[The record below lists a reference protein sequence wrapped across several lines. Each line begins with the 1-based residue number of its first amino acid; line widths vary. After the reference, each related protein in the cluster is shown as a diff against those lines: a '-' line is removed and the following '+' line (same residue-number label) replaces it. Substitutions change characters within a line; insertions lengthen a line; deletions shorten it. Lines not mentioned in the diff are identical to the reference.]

1 MKNKQ
6 KPSFIKKSFRFL
18 IFTSIFFISCI
29 LIFLTCAFIFS
40 RITIEGNKEKNSI
53 HTVFLMKSGIHVDFL
68 LPISNEFKDW
78 QEEFPIS
85 NTRSKDSTYKK
96 IAIGWGSKDFYMN
109 TPTWDDLTLKIFLI
123 SNFGLGSSAIQVKY
137 YTDTL
142 PKDSKI
148 TSLKLSNNQYK
159 KLVKYIET
167 SLKRSKTNNSSF
179 ILPKNPKVLTEN
191 NSFYDAKQTYSLLL
205 TCNTWINNGLKASG
219 QKACLW
225 TPDAGGIFYQ
235 YEK

>member
-18 IFTSIFFISCI
+18 IFTSLFFISCI

-53 HTVFLMKSGIHVDFL
+53 HSVFLMKSGIHVDFL

-235 YEK
+235 HEK

>member
-18 IFTSIFFISCI
+18 IFTSLFFISCI
-29 LIFLTCAFIFS
+29 LIYLTCAFIFS

-53 HTVFLMKSGIHVDFL
+53 HSVFLMKSGIHVDFL

-148 TSLKLSNNQYK
+148 TPLKLSNNQYK

-167 SLKRSKTNNSSF
+167 SLKRSKTNNSSL

>member
-18 IFTSIFFISCI
+18 IFTSLFFISCI
-29 LIFLTCAFIFS
+29 LIYLTCAFIFS

-109 TPTWDDLTLKIFLI
+109 TPTWDDLTIKIFLI
-123 SNFGLGSSAIQVKY
+123 SNFGLGSSAIHVKY
-137 YTDTL
+137 YTDTF

-148 TSLKLSNNQYK
+148 VSLKLSDNQYK
-159 KLVKYIET
+159 KLVKYIEN
-167 SLKRSKTNNSSF
+167 SLKRSGTTKSSF
-179 ILPKNPKVLTEN
+179 ILPKNPKVLSKN
-191 NSFYDAKQTYSLLL
+191 DAYYDAKQNYSLLF
-205 TCNTWINNGLKASG
+205 TCNSWINNGLKASG

-225 TPDAGGIFYQ
+225 TPYSQGIFY
-235 YEK
+235 

>member
-18 IFTSIFFISCI
+18 IFTSLFFISCI
-29 LIFLTCAFIFS
+29 LIYLTCAFIFS

-148 TSLKLSNNQYK
+148 TPLKLSNNQYK
-159 KLVKYIET
+159 KLVNYIET
-167 SLKRSKTNNSSF
+167 SLKRSKSNNSSF

-191 NSFYDAKQTYSLLL
+191 NSYYDAKQTYSLLL

-225 TPDAGGIFYQ
+225 TPDAGGIFYH

>member
-6 KPSFIKKSFRFL
+6 KPSFIKKCFRIL
-18 IFTSIFFISCI
+18 ILTSLIFISCI
-29 LIFLTCAFIFS
+29 LIYLACAFIFS
-40 RITIEGNKEKNSI
+40 RITIEGHKEKKAI
-53 HTVFLMKSGIHVDFL
+53 HTVYLMKSGIHMDFL
-68 LPISNEFKDW
+68 LPICNELKDW

-123 SNFGLGSSAIQVKY
+123 SNFGLGSSAIHVKY

-148 TSLKLSNNQYK
+148 LSLKLSDNQYK
-159 KLVKYIET
+159 KLVNYIEN
-167 SLKRSKTNNSSF
+167 SLKRSTTTKSSF
-179 ILPKNPKVLTEN
+179 ILPKNPKVLSN
-191 NSFYDAKQTYSLLL
+191 NDAYYDAKQNYSLLF
-205 TCNTWINNGLKASG
+205 TCNSWINDGLKASG

-225 TPDAGGIFYQ
+225 TPNSQGIFY
-235 YEK
+235 

>member
-6 KPSFIKKSFRFL
+6 KSSFVKKCFRFL
-18 IFTSIFFISCI
+18 IFSLVIFISCI
-29 LIFLTCAFIFS
+29 LIYIACAFIFS
-40 RITIEGNKEKNSI
+40 RITIEGHKEKKAR
-53 HTVFLMKSGIHVDFL
+53 HTVFLMKSGIHMDFL
-68 LPISNEFKDW
+68 LPICNELKDW

-109 TPTWDDLTLKIFLI
+109 TPTWDDLTIKIFLI
-123 SNFGLGSSAIQVKY
+123 SNFGLGSSAIHVKY

-148 TSLKLSNNQYK
+148 VSLKLSDNQYK
-159 KLVKYIET
+159 KLVKYIEN
-167 SLKRSKTNNSSF
+167 SLKRSGTTKSSF
-179 ILPKNPKVLTEN
+179 ILPKNPKVLSKN
-191 NSFYDAKQTYSLLL
+191 DAYYDAKQNYSLLF
-205 TCNTWINNGLKASG
+205 TCNSWINNGLKASG

-225 TPDAGGIFYQ
+225 TPYSQGIFY
-235 YEK
+235 

>member
-18 IFTSIFFISCI
+18 IFTSLFFISCI

-205 TCNTWINNGLKASG
+205 TCITWINNGLKASG

>member
-1 MKNKQ
+1 
-6 KPSFIKKSFRFL
+6 
-18 IFTSIFFISCI
+18 
-29 LIFLTCAFIFS
+29 
-40 RITIEGNKEKNSI
+40 
-53 HTVFLMKSGIHVDFL
+53 
-68 LPISNEFKDW
+68 
-78 QEEFPIS
+78 
-85 NTRSKDSTYKK
+85 
-96 IAIGWGSKDFYMN
+96 
-109 TPTWDDLTLKIFLI
+109 LTLKIFLI

>member
-6 KPSFIKKSFRFL
+6 KSSFVKKCFRFL
-18 IFTSIFFISCI
+18 IFSLVIFISCI
-29 LIFLTCAFIFS
+29 LIYIACAFIFS
-40 RITIEGNKEKNSI
+40 RITIEGHKEKKAR
-53 HTVFLMKSGIHVDFL
+53 HTVFLMKSGIHMDFL
-68 LPISNEFKDW
+68 LPICNELKDW

-109 TPTWDDLTLKIFLI
+109 TPTWDDLTIKIFLI
-123 SNFGLGSSAIQVKY
+123 SNFGLGSSAIHVKY

-148 TSLKLSNNQYK
+148 VSLKLSDNQYK
-159 KLVKYIET
+159 KLVKYIEN
-167 SLKRSKTNNSSF
+167 SLKRSGTTKSSF
-179 ILPKNPKVLTEN
+179 ILPKNPKVLSKN
-191 NSFYDAKQTYSLLL
+191 DAYYDAKQNYSLLF
-205 TCNTWINNGLKASG
+205 TCNSWINNGLKASG

-225 TPDAGGIFYQ
+225 TPYSQGVFY
-235 YEK
+235 

>member
-18 IFTSIFFISCI
+18 IFTSLFFISCI
-29 LIFLTCAFIFS
+29 LIYLTCAFIFS

-53 HTVFLMKSGIHVDFL
+53 HSVFLMKSGIHVDFL

-148 TSLKLSNNQYK
+148 TPLKLSNNQYK
-159 KLVKYIET
+159 KLVKHIET
-167 SLKRSKTNNSSF
+167 SLKRSKTNNSSL

>member
-18 IFTSIFFISCI
+18 IFTSLFFISCI

-53 HTVFLMKSGIHVDFL
+53 HSVFLMKSGIHVDFL

-78 QEEFPIS
+78 QKEFPIS

-148 TSLKLSNNQYK
+148 TSLKLSRNQYK

>member
-6 KPSFIKKSFRFL
+6 KSSFVKKCFRFL
-18 IFTSIFFISCI
+18 IFLIVIFISSI
-29 LIFLTCAFIFS
+29 LIYLACAFIFS
-40 RITIEGNKEKNSI
+40 RITIEGHKEKKAI
-53 HTVFLMKSGIHVDFL
+53 HTVYLMKSGIHMDFL
-68 LPISNEFKDW
+68 LPISNKLKDW
-78 QEEFPIS
+78 QEDFPIS

-123 SNFGLGSSAIQVKY
+123 SNFGLGSSAIHVKY

-148 TSLKLSNNQYK
+148 LSLKLSDNQYK
-159 KLVKYIET
+159 KLVKYIEN
-167 SLKRSKTNNSSF
+167 SLKRSATTKSSF
-179 ILPKNPKVLTEN
+179 ILPKNPKVLSKN
-191 NSFYDAKQTYSLLL
+191 DAYYDAKQNYSLLF
-205 TCNTWINNGLKASG
+205 TCNSWINNGLKASG

-225 TPDAGGIFYQ
+225 TPNSQGIFY
-235 YEK
+235 

>member
-18 IFTSIFFISCI
+18 IFTSLFFISCI

-53 HTVFLMKSGIHVDFL
+53 HSVFLMKSGIHVDFL

-78 QEEFPIS
+78 QEEFSIS

-235 YEK
+235 HEK

>member
-6 KPSFIKKSFRFL
+6 KPSFIKKCFRIL
-18 IFTSIFFISCI
+18 ILTSLIFISCI
-29 LIFLTCAFIFS
+29 LIYLACAFIFS
-40 RITIEGNKEKNSI
+40 RITIKENKEKNAI

-123 SNFGLGSSAIQVKY
+123 SNFGLGSSALQVKY
-137 YTDTL
+137 FTDTL

-148 TSLKLSNNQYK
+148 VSLKLSDYQYK
-159 KLVKYIET
+159 KLVKYIEN
-167 SLKRSKTNNSSF
+167 SLKRSGTTKSSF
-179 ILPKNPKVLTEN
+179 ILPKNPAVMTQN
-191 NSFYDAKQTYSLLL
+191 NAYYDAKQTYSLLL
-205 TCNTWINNGLKASG
+205 TCNTWINNGLKVSG

>member
-6 KPSFIKKSFRFL
+6 KSSFVKKCFRFL
-18 IFTSIFFISCI
+18 IFSLVIFISCI
-29 LIFLTCAFIFS
+29 LIYIACAFIFS
-40 RITIEGNKEKNSI
+40 RITIEGHKEKKAR
-53 HTVFLMKSGIHVDFL
+53 HTVFLMKSGIHMDFL
-68 LPISNEFKDW
+68 LPICNELKDW

-123 SNFGLGSSAIQVKY
+123 SNFGLGSSAIHVKY
-137 YTDTL
+137 YTDTF

-148 TSLKLSNNQYK
+148 VSLKLSDNQYK
-159 KLVKYIET
+159 KLVKYIEN
-167 SLKRSKTNNSSF
+167 SLKRSGTTKSSF
-179 ILPKNPKVLTEN
+179 ILPKNPKVLSKN
-191 NSFYDAKQTYSLLL
+191 DAYYDAKQNYSLLF
-205 TCNTWINNGLKASG
+205 TCNSWINNGLKASG

-225 TPDAGGIFYQ
+225 TPYSQGVFY
-235 YEK
+235 

>member
-18 IFTSIFFISCI
+18 IFSVLIFISCI
-29 LIFLTCAFIFS
+29 LIYLACAFIFS
-40 RITIEGNKEKNSI
+40 RITIKGHKEKKAI
-53 HTVFLMKSGIHVDFL
+53 HTVFLMKSGIHMDFL
-68 LPISNEFKDW
+68 LPICNKLKDW

-123 SNFGLGSSAIQVKY
+123 SNFGLGSSAIHVKY

-148 TSLKLSNNQYK
+148 LSLKLSDNQYK
-159 KLVKYIET
+159 KLVKYIEN
-167 SLKRSKTNNSSF
+167 SLKRSGTTKSSF
-179 ILPKNPKVLTEN
+179 ILPKNPKVLSKN
-191 NSFYDAKQTYSLLL
+191 DAYYDAKQNYSLLF
-205 TCNTWINNGLKASG
+205 TCNSWINNGLKASG
-219 QKACLW
+219 QKSCLW
-225 TPDAGGIFYQ
+225 TPNSQGIFY
-235 YEK
+235 

>member
-6 KPSFIKKSFRFL
+6 KSSFVKKCFRFL
-18 IFTSIFFISCI
+18 IFLIVIFISSI
-29 LIFLTCAFIFS
+29 LIYLACAFIFS
-40 RITIEGNKEKNSI
+40 RITIEGHKEKKAI
-53 HTVFLMKSGIHVDFL
+53 HTVYLMKSGIHMDFL
-68 LPISNEFKDW
+68 LPISNKLKDW
-78 QEEFPIS
+78 QEDFPIS

-123 SNFGLGSSAIQVKY
+123 SNFGLGSSAIHVKY

-148 TSLKLSNNQYK
+148 VSLKLSDNQYK
-159 KLVKYIET
+159 KLVKYIEN
-167 SLKRSKTNNSSF
+167 SLKRSATTKSSF
-179 ILPKNPKVLTEN
+179 ILPKNPKVLSKN
-191 NSFYDAKQTYSLLL
+191 DAYYDAKQNYSLLF
-205 TCNTWINNGLKASG
+205 TCNSWINNGLKESG

-225 TPDAGGIFYQ
+225 TPNSQGIFY
-235 YEK
+235 

>member
-6 KPSFIKKSFRFL
+6 KSSFVKKCFRFL
-18 IFTSIFFISCI
+18 IFLIVIFISSI
-29 LIFLTCAFIFS
+29 LIYLACAFIFS
-40 RITIEGNKEKNSI
+40 RITIEGHKEKKAI
-53 HTVFLMKSGIHVDFL
+53 HTVFLMKSGIHMDFL
-68 LPISNEFKDW
+68 LPICNELKDW

-123 SNFGLGSSAIQVKY
+123 SNFGLGSSAIHVKY

-148 TSLKLSNNQYK
+148 LSLKLSDNQYK
-159 KLVKYIET
+159 KLVKYIEN
-167 SLKRSKTNNSSF
+167 SLKRSTTTKSSF
-179 ILPKNPKVLTEN
+179 ILPKNPKVLSN
-191 NSFYDAKQTYSLLL
+191 NDAYYDAKQNYSLLF
-205 TCNTWINNGLKASG
+205 TCNSWINNGLKASG

-225 TPDAGGIFYQ
+225 TPNSQGIFY
-235 YEK
+235 

>member
-6 KPSFIKKSFRFL
+6 KSSFVKKCFRFL
-18 IFTSIFFISCI
+18 FFLIVIFISSI
-29 LIFLTCAFIFS
+29 LIYLACAFIFS
-40 RITIEGNKEKNSI
+40 RITIEGHKEKKAI
-53 HTVFLMKSGIHVDFL
+53 HTVYLMKSGIHMDFL
-68 LPISNEFKDW
+68 LPISNKLKDW
-78 QEEFPIS
+78 QEDFPIS

-123 SNFGLGSSAIQVKY
+123 SNFGLGSSAIHVKY

-148 TSLKLSNNQYK
+148 LSLKLSDNQYK
-159 KLVKYIET
+159 KLVKYIEN
-167 SLKRSKTNNSSF
+167 SLKRSATTKSSF
-179 ILPKNPKVLTEN
+179 ILPKNPKVLSKN
-191 NSFYDAKQTYSLLL
+191 DAYYDAKQNYSLLF
-205 TCNTWINNGLKASG
+205 TCNSWINNGLKESG

-225 TPDAGGIFYQ
+225 TPNSQGIFY
-235 YEK
+235 

>member
-6 KPSFIKKSFRFL
+6 KSSFVKKCFRFL
-18 IFTSIFFISCI
+18 IFSLVIFISCI
-29 LIFLTCAFIFS
+29 LIYLACAFIFS
-40 RITIEGNKEKNSI
+40 RITIKGHKEKKSI
-53 HTVFLMKSGIHVDFL
+53 HTVYLMKSGIHMDFL
-68 LPISNEFKDW
+68 LPICNELKDW

-123 SNFGLGSSAIQVKY
+123 SNFGLGSSAIHVKY

-142 PKDSKI
+142 PKDSK
-148 TSLKLSNNQYK
+148 TLSLKLSDNQYK
-159 KLVKYIET
+159 KLVKYIEN
-167 SLKRSKTNNSSF
+167 SLKRSGTNKSSL
-179 ILPKNPKVLTEN
+179 ILPKNPKVLSN
-191 NSFYDAKQTYSLLL
+191 NDAYYDAKQNYSLLF
-205 TCNTWINNGLKASG
+205 TCNSWINNGLKACG

-225 TPDAGGIFYQ
+225 TPYSQGILY
-235 YEK
+235 

>member
-6 KPSFIKKSFRFL
+6 KPSFIKKCFRFL
-18 IFTSIFFISCI
+18 IFSVLIFISCI
-29 LIFLTCAFIFS
+29 LIYLACAFIFS
-40 RITIEGNKEKNSI
+40 RITIEGHKEKKAV
-53 HTVFLMKSGIHVDFL
+53 HTVYLMKSGIHMDFL
-68 LPISNEFKDW
+68 LPICNEIKDW

-85 NTRSKDSTYKK
+85 NTLSKDSTYKK

-123 SNFGLGSSAIQVKY
+123 SNFGLGSSAIHVKY

-148 TSLKLSNNQYK
+148 ASLKLSANQYK
-159 KLVKYIET
+159 KLVKYIEN
-167 SLKRSKTNNSSF
+167 SLKRSGTTKSSF
-179 ILPKNPKVLTEN
+179 ILPKNPKVLSN
-191 NSFYDAKQTYSLLL
+191 NDAYYDAGQTYSLLF
-205 TCNTWINNGLKASG
+205 TCNSWINNGLKTSG

-225 TPDAGGIFYQ
+225 TPYSQGIFY
-235 YEK
+235 

>member
-18 IFTSIFFISCI
+18 IFTSLFFISCI
-29 LIFLTCAFIFS
+29 LIYLTCAFIFS

-53 HTVFLMKSGIHVDFL
+53 HSVFLMKSGIHVDFL

-78 QEEFPIS
+78 QEEFSIS

-235 YEK
+235 HEK

>member
-1 MKNKQ
+1 MRNKQ

-18 IFTSIFFISCI
+18 IISVLIFISSV
-29 LIFLTCAFIFS
+29 LIYIAFAFIFS
-40 RITIEGNKEKNSI
+40 RIAVNKQYEKNAI
-53 HTVFLMKSGIHVDFL
+53 HTVYLMKSGIHIDFL
-68 LPISNEFKDW
+68 LPICDEFKDW
-78 QEEFPIS
+78 RKEFPIA
-85 NTRSKDSTYKK
+85 NTRSKDSTYNK
-96 IAIGWGSKDFYMN
+96 IAIGWGSKDFYMS

-142 PKDSKI
+142 PKDSQI
-148 TSLKLSNNQYK
+148 TPLKLSGNQYK
-159 KLVKYIET
+159 NLIKYIET
-167 SLKRSKTNNSSF
+167 SLKRSQSNNSSF

-191 NSFYDAKQTYSLLL
+191 NSYYDAKQTYSLLL

-225 TPDAGGIFYQ
+225 TPYAGGIFYQ

>member
-1 MKNKQ
+1 MKNTQ
-6 KPSFIKKSFRFL
+6 KSSFVKKSFRFL
-18 IFTSIFFISCI
+18 IFSLLIFISSI
-29 LIFLTCAFIFS
+29 LIYLACAFIFS
-40 RITIEGNKEKNSI
+40 RITIEGHKEKKAI
-53 HTVFLMKSGIHVDFL
+53 YTVYLMKSGIHMDFL
-68 LPISNEFKDW
+68 LPICDEFKDW
-78 QEEFPIS
+78 RKEFPIA
-85 NTRSKDSTYKK
+85 NTRSKDSTYNK

-148 TSLKLSNNQYK
+148 TPLKLSGNQYRN
-159 KLVKYIET
+159 LVKYIET
-167 SLKRSKTNNSSF
+167 TLKRSKTNNSAF

-225 TPDAGGIFYQ
+225 TPDAGGIFYL